1 MDKVTTLLNLT
12 VGNHEISDDL
22 NEVIDE
28 LQETNP
34 EAAIA
39 FAKLWIKNRSGE
51 DYVDV
56 GPCSCCHRSVYF
68 AVQDNKLRYT
78 CPNRKCENHDG
89 EKGDIGPDMLEGGSS
104 YSILELLLMHQ
115 QQSRSSVKE

>member
-1 MDKVTTLLNLT
+1 MAKVTSLLNLT
-12 VGNHEISDDL
+12 VGKHEIRDDL

-56 GPCSCCHRSVYF
+56 GPCSMCHRSIYF

-78 CPNRKCENHDG
+78 CPNPKCDNHDG
-89 EKGDIGPDMLEGGSS
+89 EKGDIGPDMLEGDRC
-104 YSILELLLMHQ
+104 YSMLELLAMYQ